1 MSTAEIIKKIRAV
14 ADDKRGDPRTRA
26 VAQAKLEAYKLS
38 HPHLFATT
46 APWDDIPEDHPPPRN
61 PQDPGIKVSEEYAK
75 FRYMDLGNWGQ
86 SSKGNPMHL
95 INHKGRAYRVVLFS
109 HKKTPTFGFLI
120 VDVQRDATTF
130 SDLFYKTISEAHR
143 GAWDL
148 IQTI

>member
-38 HPHLFATT
+38 HPQLFAT
-46 APWDDIPEDHPPPRN
+46 WNPPPRN
-61 PQDPGIKVSEEYAK
+61 PQDPGMKVSDEYAK
-75 FRYMDLGNWGQ
+75 YRYMDLGNWGK
-86 SSKGNPMHL
+86 SSKGNPTHL
-95 INHKGRAYRVVLFS
+95 VNHKGRGYRVVLFS
-109 HKKTPTFGFLI
+109 HRRTPTFGFLI
-120 VDVQRDATTF
+120 VDVQRDASTF
-130 SDLFYKTISEAHR
+130 SDLFYKTLSEAHR